1 MIDPRAVVQAN
12 ATLGENVSIGAFSII
27 GPDVTLG
34 EATWVGPHV
43 VITGRTTI
51 GRNNEIYQFCSVG
64 DAPQHLGYKGEDT
77 ELVIGDG
84 NVFRENCT
92 INRGSAAGRGVT
104 TIGDDN
110 FIMAYVHIAHDC
122 NVGSH
127 TIFANC
133 ASLAGHVEVGDYAV
147 LGGFSLVH
155 QFCRIG
161 AHSITGIGTVC
172 LKDVP
177 PYIVAAGNTA
187 EPHGVNIKGLQRR
200 NFSHDVT
207 TQLQRAYRTVYRSDL
222 TLHAAI
228 EKLEQNPD
236 DVPEVRYLVDFLK
249 CSERSIIR

>member
-1 MIDPRAVVQAN
+1 MIDPHAVVQAD

-51 GRNNEIYQFCSVG
+51 GRNNKIYQFCSVG

-84 NVFRENCT
+84 NIFRESCT

-200 NFSHDVT
+200 NFSPTVT
-207 TQLQRAYRTVYRSDL
+207 AQLQRAYRTVYRSDL
-222 TLHAAI
+222 TLRAAI
-228 EKLEQNPD
+228 EQLEQNPD
-236 DVPEVRYLVDFLK
+236 NVSEVRHLIDFLK